1 MPKFV
6 RVRLE
11 NGTEKSVPEQVAETN
26 GYKPLNKPTHG
37 RDGRLL
43 PPKPRVPLGGAA
55 SATTADAARV
65 TSDTK
70 ARSGSAPKEK

>member
-11 NGTEKSVPEQVAETN
+11 NGTEKSVPETVAETS
-26 GYKPLNKPTHG
+26 GYKVLDKPTHG

-43 PPKPRVPLGGAA
+43 PPKPRTPLGGAA
-55 SATTADAARV
+55 SASKSPAKATRAAADE
-65 TSDTK
+65 SQED
-70 ARSGSAPKEK
+70 

>member
-1 MPKFV
+1 MPQKFV

-11 NGTEKSVPEQVAETN
+11 NGSEASVPEVVAETS

-43 PPKPRVPLGGAA
+43 PPKHRVPLGGRAA
-55 SATTADAARV
+55 SADNPRPEARPA
-65 TSDTK
+65 SD
-70 ARSGSAPKEK
+70 APKEG